1 MANPAS
7 LDPALVVATIDRLR
21 DRIRERFPNAGL
33 ERVCASLADAARRTA
48 AETDYIK
55 APNLLVRTGVGFV
68 LALSLFLVFAA
79 TRHLSLSSGA
89 PKALEI
95 VQGVDASINVVL
107 LTAAGVSRLLTMDL
121 HAGQIQGFFNI
132 PVDNLYA
139 TPILLKYIQK
149 NFAENLVIVS
159 PDTGGV
165 ERARAFAR
173 RLNAALAIID
183 KRREGPNESQV
194 MNIIGNVKGK
204 RVIILDDMIDTG
216 GTIVKAAETLFD
228 NGAADVIVAATHGI
242 LSDPARERLQSSRIS
257 EVVITNTLPIPPEHQ
272 FEKLT
277 VLSIAPILAK
287 AINEVFTD
295 GSVTSMFE
303 PEPLTPEASSH

>member
-107 LTAAGVSRLLTMDL
+107 LAAAGVAFLLTIETRLKRRRAIAALQELRGLVHVIDMHQLTKDPGMIGGARTSASPDRDL
-121 HAGQIQGFFNI
+121 TPFELQRYLDYCSEMLSLTAKIAA
-132 PVDNLYA
+132 LYA
-139 TPILLKYIQK
+139 Q
-149 NFAENLVIVS
+149 A
-159 PDTGGV
+159 
-165 ERARAFAR
+165 ARDAQT
-173 RLNAALAIID
+173 
-183 KRREGPNESQV
+183 EES
-194 MNIIGNVKGK
+194 
-204 RVIILDDMIDTG
+204 
-216 GTIVKAAETLFD
+216 A
-228 NGAADVIVAATHGI
+228 
-242 LSDPARERLQSSRIS
+242 SDIERLAANLSQKIWQKIS
-257 EVVITNTLPIPPEHQ
+257 
-272 FEKLT
+272 
-277 VLSIAPILAK
+277 ILRVAG
-287 AINEVFTD
+287 A
-295 GSVTSMFE
+295 G
-303 PEPLTPEASSH
+303 A